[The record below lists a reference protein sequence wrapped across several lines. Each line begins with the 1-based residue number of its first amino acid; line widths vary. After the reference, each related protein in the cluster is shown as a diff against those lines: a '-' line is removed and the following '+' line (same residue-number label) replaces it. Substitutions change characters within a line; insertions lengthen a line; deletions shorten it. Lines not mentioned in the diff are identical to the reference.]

1 MCFRN
6 PACYFRAIFV
16 SWRAM
21 DNRTEEPVSKV
32 ESGGLI
38 RHWFDFLKCRAFSF
52 IVFGALFCTLGVK
65 FFHSYRNDLLGDYLG
80 WIPADIAVLLGI
92 EVILSAIYFR
102 RPRKN
107 VFRVV
112 TFIAA
117 LVCTW
122 SVMNACWLIRTGTQI
137 LPCVLLPLIRSP
149 LTSLNMVRVNL
160 IKMPIAAVV
169 LLGPSAIALTF
180 FFYVLAKPLLCFVS
194 RKQFMNRTAVLLAII
209 LIAVV
214 SGLFAGSRKSL
225 PVASIGLHYN
235 AQLKGIT
242 FFFDKSHRLT
252 RKDLQQAKRII
263 PYFDQID
270 IELSSQKPAINH
282 NIVVVILE
290 GVQYRQTS
298 LFDESNGL
306 TPYLQSLASEGVEFT
321 NMRSSLAHTTKVL
334 FSIFT
339 GLYPSSS
346 QDLAEAVPAE
356 KPYASLATILR
367 EKLNFRTAFFQSAKG
382 DFEARP
388 GLVCNLGFDKFWA
401 RDDLGEPNAFI
412 GYLGCDEFAMLKPI
426 RDWIDADDRPFMLA
440 VLCSITHDPYE
451 VPEWFAEHA
460 KEPLQRYQQ
469 TISYTD
475 RFIDALDVE
484 LKKMNLADKTI
495 FCVIGDHG
503 EAFGE
508 HGLHGHERIAYEEI
522 LKVPWVM
529 RVPYLVEGGT
539 RIEQNV
545 NSSDFTPTLLSLLG
559 FDINSADFDGTDALS
574 DTQSER
580 KIYFSGWMQ
589 QGPAGFIRG
598 NEKIIYDPANKMVT
612 VYDLSSDPCELNGV
626 ELDGEQK
633 QQIIDEIISWRKES
647 IFRLRHKS
655 GKKVLFDA
663 WLCRWNDRVA
673 WAKYR
678 PEKKDNR

>member
-1 MCFRN
+1 
-6 PACYFRAIFV
+6 
-16 SWRAM
+16 M
-21 DNRTEEPVSKV
+21 DNSAEKAISKTK
-32 ESGGLI
+32 SGGSN
-38 RHWFDFLKCRAFSF
+38 RRWFDYLKCRAYSF

-65 FFHSYRNDLLGDYLG
+65 FFHAYRNNLVGDYLG
-80 WIPADIAVLLGI
+80 WIPADIAVLLSI

-102 RPRKN
+102 RPRKS
-107 VFRVV
+107 VFRIV

-169 LLGPSAIALTF
+169 MLGPSAIALTF
-180 FFYVLAKPLLCFVS
+180 LFYVLAKPVLRTYR
-194 RKQFMNRTAVLLAII
+194 RKQFMNRTVVLLAFI

-214 SGLFAGSRKSL
+214 SGLFVGRKKSL

-242 FFFDKSHRLT
+242 FFFDKSSRVT
-252 RKDLQQAKRII
+252 RQDVKQAKRII

-270 IELSSQKPAINH
+270 IELSSNKPVINH

-306 TPYLQSLASEGVEFT
+306 TPYLESLASEGVTCT

-346 QDLAEAVPAE
+346 QDLAEAIPVE

-367 EKLNFRTAFFQSAKG
+367 DKLNFRTAFFQSATG

-388 GLVCNLGFDKFWA
+388 GLVSNLGFDKFWA

-412 GYLGCDEFAMLKPI
+412 GYLGCDEFALLKPI
-426 RDWIDADDRPFMLA
+426 RNWIEEDERPFLLA

-475 RFIDALDVE
+475 RFIEALDVE
-484 LKKMNLADKTI
+484 LKQMNLGDETI

-559 FDINSADFDGTDALS
+559 FDINSANFDGTNILS
-574 DTQSER
+574 DIPFER
-580 KIYFSGWMQ
+580 KVYFSGWMQ
-589 QGPAGFIRG
+589 QGPAGFVKG

-612 VYDLSSDPCELNGV
+612 VYDLSSDPDELNGI
-626 ELDGEQK
+626 ELDDEQK
-633 QQIIDEIISWRKES
+633 QQIIDEIVSWRKES
-647 IFRLRHKS
+647 IFRLEQNS
-655 GKKVLFDA
+655 GKKKLFDS
-663 WLCRWNDRVA
+663 WLCRWNNRVA
-673 WAKYR
+673 RAKYR
-678 PEKKDNR
+678 PKEK

>member
-1 MCFRN
+1 VDN
-6 PACYFRAIFV
+6 SAEKAI
-16 SWRAM
+16 
-21 DNRTEEPVSKV
+21 SKTK
-32 ESGGLI
+32 SGGSN
-38 RHWFDFLKCRAFSF
+38 RRWFDYLKCRAYSF

-65 FFHSYRNDLLGDYLG
+65 FFHAYRNNLVGDYLG
-80 WIPADIAVLLGI
+80 WIPADIAVLLSI

-102 RPRKN
+102 RPRKS
-107 VFRVV
+107 VFRIV

-169 LLGPSAIALTF
+169 MLGPSAIALTF
-180 FFYVLAKPLLCFVS
+180 LFYVLAKPVLRTYR
-194 RKQFMNRTAVLLAII
+194 RKQFMNRTVVLLAFI

-214 SGLFAGSRKSL
+214 SGLFVGRKKSL

-242 FFFDKSHRLT
+242 FFFDKSSRVT
-252 RKDLQQAKRII
+252 RQDVKQAKRII

-270 IELSSQKPAINH
+270 IELSSNKPVINH

-306 TPYLQSLASEGVEFT
+306 TPYLESLASEGVTCT

-346 QDLAEAVPAE
+346 QDLAEAIPVE

-367 EKLNFRTAFFQSAKG
+367 DKLNFRTAFFQSATG

-388 GLVCNLGFDKFWA
+388 GLVSNLGFDKFWA

-412 GYLGCDEFAMLKPI
+412 GYLGCDEFALLKPI
-426 RDWIDADDRPFMLA
+426 RNWIEEDERPFLLA

-475 RFIDALDVE
+475 RFIEALDVE
-484 LKKMNLADKTI
+484 LKQMNLGDETI

-559 FDINSADFDGTDALS
+559 FDINSANFDGTNILS
-574 DTQSER
+574 DIPFER
-580 KIYFSGWMQ
+580 KVYFSGWMQ
-589 QGPAGFIRG
+589 QGPAGFVKG

-612 VYDLSSDPCELNGV
+612 VYDLSSDPDELNGI
-626 ELDGEQK
+626 ELDDEQK
-633 QQIIDEIISWRKES
+633 QQIIDEIVSWRKES
-647 IFRLRHKS
+647 IFRLEQNS
-655 GKKVLFDA
+655 GKKKLFDS
-663 WLCRWNDRVA
+663 WLCRWNNRVA
-673 WAKYR
+673 RAKYR
-678 PEKKDNR
+678 PKEK